1 MEDNVESEEEKKMGL
16 FDFMKK
22 KDNVK
27 LDFAEV
33 DSNEKAIELV
43 KKGILSPLYLMPLRF
58 NGEESVRNRLYV
70 PPVIVELKDRYDDIV
85 EDLLVQGK
93 VSGYSCTPEY
103 KGNSFIPSKLTIVA
117 SKDGEAVFT
126 ETINIW

>member
-1 MEDNVESEEEKKMGL
+1 
-16 FDFMKK
+16 
-22 KDNVK
+22 
-27 LDFAEV
+27 
-33 DSNEKAIELV
+33 
-43 KKGILSPLYLMPLRF
+43 MPLRF
-58 NGEESVRNRLYV
+58 NGEESARNRLYV

-103 KGNSFIPSKLTIVA
+103 KGNSFILSKLTVVA

>member
-1 MEDNVESEEEKKMGL
+1 MGL

-22 KDNVK
+22 KDTVNID
-27 LDFAEV
+27 LAEV
-33 DSNEKAIELV
+33 DSNEKAMELA

-117 SKDGEAVFT
+117 SKDGSPVFT